1 MSKITIYDSTLRD
14 GAQSQ
19 GISFTVEDKLKIVER
34 LDALGIGYIEA
45 GNPGSN
51 PKDLV
56 FFERVRA
63 LKLKHAK
70 IIAFGATRKPNI
82 HAASD
87 GNLQS
92 LLLAKTEAVAIFG
105 KSWDYQV
112 TDILRTTLDENL
124 SMISDS
130 IAFLKS
136 NDKEVVFDAEHFFDG
151 YKANSEYALSTL
163 QAATDAGADVLC
175 LCDTN
180 GGTFPD
186 EVFTITQKVVEHFN
200 CSIAIHCHND
210 CEMAVANSVAAV
222 KAGATQVQGTINGIG
237 ERCGN
242 ANLCSIIPNLQ
253 LKLGLCCIPQ
263 ENLAELASAARFV
276 SEIANMAFNDKAAYV
291 GNDAFAHKG
300 GMHIDAV
307 SKNPISYEHINPAL
321 VGNTRHILVSE
332 VAGRSALLAKINA
345 VDASLTKDSLETKRI
360 LAHLKLL
367 ENDGYQFESAES
379 SFDLLIYKLLG
390 RFEPFFVLNDYKV
403 TVQEKMNAQE
413 YAENRS
419 NNALASVNI
428 SVNNQIEAVTAEG
441 DGPVN
446 ALDKAIRKALE
457 RFYPQIAQVK
467 LVDYKVR
474 VLDSDQATAAKV
486 RVLIE
491 SANHNSSWTTIG
503 VSTDIIDASWRALCD
518 SIEYKLLQDS
528 QVTNLKLTTLKL
540 TTLKS
545 TALKAIA

>member
-1 MSKITIYDSTLRD
+1 MMQPNITAYDSTLRD
-14 GAQSQ
+14 GAQAQ
-19 GISFTVEDKLKIVER
+19 GVSFTVEDKLKIVQR
-34 LDALGIGYIEA
+34 LDDLGVGYIEA

-51 PKDLV
+51 PKDLL
-56 FFERVRA
+56 FFERARA

-70 IIAFGATRKPNI
+70 IIAFGSTRKPNI
-82 HAASD
+82 SAAAD
-87 GNLQS
+87 ANLQS
-92 LLLAKTEAVAIFG
+92 LLLAKTAAVAIFG

-112 TDILRTTLDENL
+112 TDILRTTLNENL
-124 SMISDS
+124 AMIGDS
-130 IAFLKS
+130 VEFLKAQ
-136 NDKEVVFDAEHFFDG
+136 DKEVVFDAEHFFDG
-151 YKANSEYALSTL
+151 YKANPNYALNTL
-163 QAATDAGADVLC
+163 KSAADAGADVLC

-180 GGTFPD
+180 GGSFPD
-186 EVFTITQKVVEHFN
+186 EIFDITQKVVARFK
-200 CSIAIHCHND
+200 IKVGIHCHND
-210 CEMAVANSVAAV
+210 CEMAVANSIAAV

-242 ANLCSIIPNLQ
+242 ANLCSIIPNVQ
-253 LKLGLCCIPQ
+253 LKLGLSCIPQ
-263 ENLAELASAARFV
+263 ENMAELASAARYV

-291 GNDAFAHKG
+291 GHDAFAHKG

-379 SFDLLIYKLLG
+379 SFDLLIHKLLG

-428 SVNNQIEAVTAEG
+428 SVSNQIEAVTAEG

-457 RFYPQIAQVK
+457 RFFPQIAQVK

-491 SANHNSSWTTIG
+491 SADHNSSWTTIG

-528 QVTNLKLTTLKL
+528 QGLRH
-540 TTLKS
+540 
-545 TALKAIA
+545 KAAKQKAVA

>member
-1 MSKITIYDSTLRD
+1 MMQPNITAYDSTLRD
-14 GAQSQ
+14 GAQAQ
-19 GISFTVEDKLKIVER
+19 GVSFTVEDKLKIVQR
-34 LDALGIGYIEA
+34 LDDLGIGYIEA

-51 PKDLV
+51 PKDLL
-56 FFERVRA
+56 FFERARA

-70 IIAFGATRKPNI
+70 IIAFGSTRKPNI
-82 HAASD
+82 SAAAD
-87 GNLQS
+87 ANLQS
-92 LLLAKTEAVAIFG
+92 LLLAKTAAVAIFG

-112 TDILRTTLDENL
+112 TDILRTTLNENL
-124 SMISDS
+124 AMIGDS
-130 IAFLKS
+130 VEFLKAQ
-136 NDKEVVFDAEHFFDG
+136 DKEVVFDAEHFFDG
-151 YKANSEYALSTL
+151 YKANPNYALNTL
-163 QAATDAGADVLC
+163 KSAADAGADVLC

-180 GGTFPD
+180 GGSFPD
-186 EVFTITQKVVEHFN
+186 EIFDITQKVVARFK
-200 CSIAIHCHND
+200 IKVGIHCHND
-210 CEMAVANSVAAV
+210 CEMAVANSIAAV

-242 ANLCSIIPNLQ
+242 ANLCSIIPNVQ
-253 LKLGLCCIPQ
+253 LKLGLSCIPQ
-263 ENLAELASAARFV
+263 ENMAELASAARYV

-291 GNDAFAHKG
+291 GHDAFAHKG

-379 SFDLLIYKLLG
+379 SFDLLIHKLLG

-428 SVNNQIEAVTAEG
+428 SVSNQIEAVTAEG

-457 RFYPQIAQVK
+457 RFFPQIAQVK

-491 SANHNSSWTTIG
+491 SADHNSSWTTIG

-528 QVTNLKLTTLKL
+528 QGLRH
-540 TTLKS
+540 
-545 TALKAIA
+545 KAAKQKAVA